1 MRIFTFILVMV
12 FLQFSGIAS
21 AKKPL
26 KLFNQK
32 NLSGWYAFN
41 AESGKHS
48 NATELFSVD
57 KQMIRMFGPT
67 AGYLMTNKSFK
78 NFQLEVE
85 FRWNTDTTFI
95 RKNDKKNS
103 GVMYLVPEDCADMLW
118 PKGIQYQIKE
128 GATGDFILLHE
139 VTLNVKGEVNT
150 PGASVVVQRFTDAE
164 KTVGE
169 WNSIIITVENGIIRQ
184 ELNGV
189 LVNEA
194 TNPSVSEGRIL
205 LQYEGYPIDF
215 RKVELTKIK

>member
-32 NLSGWYAFN
+32 KLSGWYAFN
-41 AESGKHS
+41 AETGKHT
-48 NATELFSVD
+48 NAADLFTVD
-57 KQMIRMFGPT
+57 KQMIRLFGPT
-67 AGYLMTNKSFK
+67 AGYLMTNKSFR
-78 NFQLEVE
+78 NFHLKVE
-85 FRWNTDTTFI
+85 YRWNTDTTFV

-103 GVMYLVPEDCADMLW
+103 GVMYLVPGNTPDMLW

-128 GATGDFILLHE
+128 RATGDFILLHE
-139 VTLNVKGEVNT
+139 VTLNVKGKENT
-150 PGASVVVQRFTDAE
+150 PGASVVVQRFIDAE
-164 KTVGE
+164 KPVGE

-215 RKVELTKIK
+215 RKVEILKYK